1 MAKRMYTSV
10 DGKAR
15 LVKKMYTGVNGIARK
30 VKKAYVGVGGVAR
43 LFYKNGAELV
53 YNGQCTNLTA
63 SIPASLSSTHNSN
76 YVMFAGGYY
85 SPTITTSAF
94 HSNADAYDK
103 NLTKI
108 QAPNLS
114 QPRRELGGASV
125 NEYMLFG
132 GGFGGTSSSG
142 GSNLRTLDCYSPDL
156 TRTTLANLAN
166 TVRGIGLS
174 TPHYAVFSDSLFNEP
189 LIDVITPNLTAT
201 TASRSVSLGNSGMAT
216 VGDYFLV
223 AGGET
228 STSNVFTNICD
239 VFNKNLVRSSGPTL
253 RTSKE
258 RIVGISMPS
267 YAVFCGGYYY
277 AKGDSSPSKY
287 PTDIDAYDNNLVRHA
302 LTDLPSKQPTTGASV
317 TNGEDTAL
325 VVFTG
330 REWMYYDT
338 NLTLSNY
345 SSLSSVTSSEHLLQ
359 TAEPI
364 GNNILVAGSYS
375 SSSSGTNNNV
385 FRFTLT

>member
-15 LVKKMYTGVNGIARK
+15 LVKKMYTGVSGVARK

-53 YNGQCTNLTA
+53 YNGRCTNLTA
-63 SIPASLSSTHNSN
+63 SIPANLSSTHNSN
-76 YVMFAGGYY
+76 YVMFAGGNY
-85 SPTITTSAF
+85 SPTTTTSTYL
-94 HSNADAYDK
+94 SNADAYDK

-114 QPRRELGGASV
+114 QPRNSLGGASV

-142 GSNLRTLDCYSPDL
+142 GSNLSTLDCYSPDL
-156 TRTTLANLAN
+156 TRTTLADLAN

-174 TPHYAVFSDSLFNEP
+174 TPYYAVFSDSLFNEQ
-189 LIDVITPNLTAT
+189 LVDVITPNLTAT
-201 TASRSVSLGNSGMAT
+201 TASRSASLSASGMSA
-216 VGDYFLV
+216 VGDYFLI

-228 STSNVFTNICD
+228 SKSNVFTNICD

-253 RTSKE
+253 RTG
-258 RIVGISMPS
+258 RQDIVGISMPS
-267 YAVFCGGYYY
+267 YAVFCGGMYY
-277 AKGDSSPSKY
+277 SSGYKF
-287 PTDIDAYDNNLVRHA
+287 PTEIDVYDNNLVRHT
-302 LTDLPSKQPTTGASV
+302 LTDLSEKQPTTGASV

-325 VVFTG
+325 AVFTG
-330 REWMYYDT
+330 RTWMYYDT

-345 SSLSSVTSSEHLLQ
+345 STMSSVTSSTHLLQ

-364 GNNILVAGSYS
+364 GNNILVAGSYTS
-375 SSSSGTNNNV
+375 SSAGTNNNV